1 MSSRTLVAVHRSM
14 ERDHDVLPPVR
25 QPYAVSE
32 LRWSATCGATRSTIR
47 KCQHSDIRQPPSLET
62 PIVGADGGRSCSLS
76 TGRDR
81 TTYCTVDY
89 GLCPHFGRARSGD
102 LSSNATP
109 VTRSS
114 LRPTSSLGPVH
125 GRTNGA
131 RPTYWALPAID
142 QRNTSS
148 YFHPSTIGQLATLS
162 PDVFAIHI

>member
-25 QPYAVSE
+25 RPYAVSE
-32 LRWSATCGATRSTIR
+32 LRWSVEGPVEEQGQQSASVNTVTFSNLPPLRRRS
-47 KCQHSDIRQPPSLET
+47 SGLMA
-62 PIVGADGGRSCSLS
+62 ADSVS

-81 TTYCTVDY
+81 TTNCTVDY

-102 LSSNATP
+102 LWSNATP

-131 RPTYWALPAID
+131 RPTYWVPPAID

-148 YFHPSTIGQLATLS
+148 YRQL
-162 PDVFAIHI
+162 DN

>member
-1 MSSRTLVAVHRSM
+1 MTCYRLYGGRTPFRSSAGRLPVE
-14 ERDHDVLPPVR
+14 ERGQQSASVNTVTFSNLPP
-25 QPYAVSE
+25 
-32 LRWSATCGATRSTIR
+32 LRRRS
-47 KCQHSDIRQPPSLET
+47 SGLMA
-62 PIVGADGGRSCSLS
+62 ADRVS

-81 TTYCTVDY
+81 TTNCTVDY

-102 LSSNATP
+102 LWSNATP

-131 RPTYWALPAID
+131 RPTYWVLPAID

-148 YFHPSTIGQLATLS
+148 YFHPSTIGQLTT
-162 PDVFAIHI
+162 

>member
-1 MSSRTLVAVHRSM
+1 M
-14 ERDHDVLPPVR
+14 ERDRHVIPLVRRPLRPSAGRLPVEER
-25 QPYAVSE
+25 GQQ
-32 LRWSATCGATRSTIR
+32 SASVNTVTFSN
-47 KCQHSDIRQPPSLET
+47 LET
-62 PIVGADGGRSCSLS
+62 PIVGADGDRSCSLS

-102 LSSNATP
+102 LSNNATP

>member
-25 QPYAVSE
+25 WPYAVSE
-32 LRWSATCGATRSTIR
+32 LRWPVEGPVEEQGQQSASVNTVTFFNLPPLRRRS
-47 KCQHSDIRQPPSLET
+47 SGLMA
-62 PIVGADGGRSCSLS
+62 ADRVS

-81 TTYCTVDY
+81 TTNCTVDY
-89 GLCPHFGRARSGD
+89 GLCPHFGRAWSGD
-102 LSSNATP
+102 LWSNATP

-131 RPTYWALPAID
+131 RPTYWVLPAID

-148 YFHPSTIGQLATLS
+148 YFHPSTIGPLDPLTFSL
-162 PDVFAIHI
+162 